1 MKQTL
6 IALVEDKPGVLNRVA
21 SLFRRRNFNIE
32 SLAVGHSEQPGVSRM
47 TIVTDEEEH
56 LRRNVVR
63 ANLLKLINVID
74 VQDVTDTPC
83 VVRET
88 ALVKVQA
95 DATQRGQV
103 LDVTEMYRARIAD
116 VGTETLIIEVTG
128 EYDKIESMIEVLKPF
143 GVLEIMRTGQIAM
156 TRGAVLPRSN
166 GQPAM
171 VVSNGKQEPA
181 RG

>member
-32 SLAVGHSEQPGVSRM
+32 SLAVGHSETPGVSRM
-47 TIVTDEEEH
+47 TIVTDEEEM

-74 VQDVTDTPC
+74 VQDVTDAPC

-88 ALVKVQA
+88 ALIKLSA
-95 DATQRGQV
+95 DATTRGQV
-103 LDVTEMYRARIAD
+103 MDVAEMYRARIVD
-116 VGTETLIIEVTG
+116 VATETLIVEVTG
-128 EYDKIESMIEVLKPF
+128 ELDKIESLIEVLQPF
-143 GVLEIMRTGQIAM
+143 GVQEIMRTGKIAM
-156 TRGAVLPRSN
+156 TRGVVKPRGAVSTTN
-166 GQPAM
+166 GTKA
-171 VVSNGKQEPA
+171 KQA
-181 RG
+181 G

>member
-32 SLAVGHSEQPGVSRM
+32 SLAVGHSETPGVSRM

-63 ANLLKLINVID
+63 TNLLKMINVID
-74 VQDVTDTPC
+74 VQDVTDAPC

-88 ALVKVQA
+88 ALVKLKA
-95 DATQRGQV
+95 DSTERGQV
-103 LDVTEMYRARIAD
+103 MDVAEMYRARIVD
-116 VGTETLIIEVTG
+116 VATTTLIVEVTG
-128 EYDKIESMIEVLKPF
+128 EADKVESLIGVLEPF
-143 GVLEIMRTGQIAM
+143 GILEIMRTGKIAM
-156 TRGAVLPRSN
+156 TRGEVKPRNGSAAVS
-166 GQPAM
+166 A
-171 VVSNGKQEPA
+171 NGKKG
-181 RG
+181 RK